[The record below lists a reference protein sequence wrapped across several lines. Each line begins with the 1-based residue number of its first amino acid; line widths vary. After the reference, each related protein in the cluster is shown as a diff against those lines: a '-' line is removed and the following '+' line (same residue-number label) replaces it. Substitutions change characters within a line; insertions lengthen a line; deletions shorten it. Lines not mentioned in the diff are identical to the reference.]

1 MTGPKGNS
9 SNPLKQ
15 VLDAVGETVEC
26 KQYDRVSAGST
37 EGQKGECRCRQYDMA
52 GRMLTAQPGVC
63 KQCGRQGGGTHCR
76 EGWVAYMCP

>member
-37 EGQKGECRCRQYDMA
+37 TWPVQA
-52 GRMLTAQPGVC
+52 AQPGACV
-63 KQCGRQGGGTHCR
+63 QAMRQAGCGGVPIAGMVG
-76 EGWVAYMCP
+76 